1 MIILCEKGGGGAW
14 GGSFTVF
21 ALFHLKDNYF
31 YDHFI
36 YWQLIL
42 QFNFPWFPLDNMH
55 NVQFTGSK
63 LPNMCIAAID
73 VYFQYLDNSFIT

>member
-1 MIILCEKGGGGAW
+1 MTILREKGGGVHSG
-14 GGSFTVF
+14 GGSFIVF
-21 ALFHLKDNYF
+21 ALIHFALKDNYF

-55 NVQFTGSK
+55 NVQ
-63 LPNMCIAAID
+63 
-73 VYFQYLDNSFIT
+73 